1 MTIKKSSA
9 VGYVAML
16 VVGFALAFSASSWAD
31 RHSATASRGLPVDEM
46 RLLAEVIDRIKTAYV
61 DEVDDRKLIEDAIQG
76 MLNGLD
82 PHSDYL
88 PPEAFADLQESTTG
102 QFGGLGIE
110 VTMEDGF
117 VRVVSPIDDTPAYRA
132 GIQAGDLITRLD
144 DTPVQGLSLSQAVEI
159 MRGEPGS
166 EITLTVV
173 RQGQSAP
180 LEITLERAVI
190 RVTSVRSR
198 MLEPGF
204 GSIRIS
210 SFQQNTAADVVRE
223 INRLREENGGE
234 LKGLVLDLRNNPGGL
249 LSASVDVSDIFL
261 QEKLVVYTESR
272 IPNNSFR
279 YQSRQQ
285 TLAPDINLVVLIN
298 GGSASASEIVAGA
311 LQDHRRAI
319 VMGMQSFGKGSV
331 QTVMPLSQEQTA
343 LKLTTARYFTPSG
356 TSIQGTGIVPDIEVR
371 QGSFTAQDVRF
382 NRERD
387 LQGALTNGQL
397 DAATETDEDTED
409 AGDTMRD
416 EDFQMYE
423 ALNMLKG
430 LAILKP

>member
-1 MTIKKSSA
+1 MTFKKGPA
-9 VGYVAML
+9 VGYL
-16 VVGFALAFSASSWAD
+16 VTLVMGFALAFSASVLAD
-31 RHSATASRGLPVDEM
+31 RHNSENRGLPVDEM
-46 RLLAEVIDRIKTAYV
+46 RMLAEVIDRIKTAYV
-61 DEVDDRKLIEDAIQG
+61 EEVDDRELIENAIKG
-76 MLNGLD
+76 MLTGLD
-82 PHSDYL
+82 PHSDFL

-117 VRVVSPIDDTPAYRA
+117 VRVVSPIDDTPAFRA
-132 GIQAGDLITRLD
+132 GIQAGDLITKLD
-144 DTPVQGLSLSQAVEI
+144 DTPVQGLSLSEAVEL

-166 EITLTVV
+166 SITLTVV
-173 RQGQSAP
+173 REGQANP
-180 LEITLERAVI
+180 FELTIERAVI

-204 GSIRIS
+204 ASVRIS

-223 INRLREENGGE
+223 INRLREEANGE
-234 LKGLVLDLRNNPGGL
+234 LRGLVLDLRNNPGGL

-261 QEKLVVYTESR
+261 SDKLVVYTESR

-279 YQSRQQ
+279 YQSRRQ
-285 TLAPDINLVVLIN
+285 TLLPDLNLVVLIN

-311 LQDHRRAI
+311 LQDHKRAVI
-319 VMGMQSFGKGSV
+319 MGTQSFGKGSV
-331 QTVMPLSQEQTA
+331 QTIMPLSQDSTA

-356 TSIQGTGIVPDIEVR
+356 TSIQGTGITPDILVD
-371 QGSFTAQDVRF
+371 QGSFTAQEVRLS
-382 NRERD
+382 READ
-387 LQGALTNGQL
+387 LQGALQNGQAAAD
-397 DAATETDEDTED
+397 DAVDNADD
-409 AGDTMRD
+409 GRLRD
-416 EDFQMYE
+416 QDYQMYE

>member
-1 MTIKKSSA
+1 MTIKKGPA
-9 VGYVAML
+9 VGYL
-16 VVGFALAFSASSWAD
+16 VTLVMGFALAFSASVWAD
-31 RHSATASRGLPVDEM
+31 RHNAENRGLPVDEM
-46 RLLAEVIDRIKTAYV
+46 RMLAEVIDRIKTAYV
-61 DEVDDRKLIEDAIQG
+61 EEVDDRELIENAIKG
-76 MLNGLD
+76 MLTGLD
-82 PHSDYL
+82 PHSDFL

-117 VRVVSPIDDTPAYRA
+117 VRVVSPIDDTPAFRA
-132 GIQAGDLITRLD
+132 GIQAGDLITKLD
-144 DTPVQGLSLSQAVEI
+144 DTPVQGLSLSEAVEL

-166 EITLTVV
+166 SITLTVV
-173 RQGQSAP
+173 REGQANP
-180 LEITLERAVI
+180 FELTIERAVI

-204 GSIRIS
+204 ASVRIS

-223 INRLREENGGE
+223 INRLREEANGE
-234 LKGLVLDLRNNPGGL
+234 LRGLVLDLRNNPGGL

-261 QEKLVVYTESR
+261 SDKLVVYTESR

-279 YQSRQQ
+279 YQSRRQ
-285 TLAPDINLVVLIN
+285 TLLPDLNLVVLIN

-311 LQDHRRAI
+311 LQDHKRAVI
-319 VMGMQSFGKGSV
+319 MGTQSFGKGSV
-331 QTVMPLSQEQTA
+331 QTIMPLSQDRMA

-356 TSIQGTGIVPDIEVR
+356 TSIQGTGITPDILVD
-371 QGSFTAQDVRF
+371 QGSFTAQEVRLS
-382 NRERD
+382 READ
-387 LQGALTNGQL
+387 LQGALQNGQVTAD
-397 DAATETDEDTED
+397 DAVDNADD
-409 AGDTMRD
+409 GRLRD
-416 EDFQMYE
+416 QDYQMYE

>member
-1 MTIKKSSA
+1 MTIRKGPA
-9 VGYVAML
+9 VGYFVTL
-16 VVGFALAFSASSWAD
+16 VMGFALAFSASVWAD
-31 RHSATASRGLPVDEM
+31 RHNSDTRGLPVDEM
-46 RLLAEVIDRIKTAYV
+46 RLLAEVIDRIKSAYV
-61 DEVDDRKLIEDAIQG
+61 EEVDDRVLIENAIKG
-76 MLNGLD
+76 MLTGLD
-82 PHSDYL
+82 PHSDFL

-117 VRVVSPIDDTPAYRA
+117 VRVVSPIDDTPAFRA

-144 DTPVQGLSLSQAVEI
+144 DTPVQGLTLSQAVEL
-159 MRGEPGS
+159 MRGAPGS
-166 EITLTVV
+166 RITLTVV
-173 RQGQSAP
+173 REGQP
-180 LEITLERAVI
+180 NPFEVTIERAVI

-204 GSIRIS
+204 ASVRIS

-223 INRLREENGGE
+223 INRLRAEAGGE
-234 LKGLVLDLRNNPGGL
+234 LRGLVLDLRNNPGGL

-261 QEKLVVYTESR
+261 SDKLVVYTESR

-279 YQSRQQ
+279 YQSRRQ
-285 TLAPDINLVVLIN
+285 TLVPDLNLVVLIN

-311 LQDHRRAI
+311 LQDHKRAI
-319 VMGMQSFGKGSV
+319 IMGTQSFGKGSV
-331 QTVMPLSQEQTA
+331 QTIMPLSQDRTA

-356 TSIQGTGIVPDIEVR
+356 SSIQGTGITPDIEVS
-371 QGSFTAQDVRF
+371 QGSFTAQEVRLS
-382 NRERD
+382 READ
-387 LQGALTNGQL
+387 LQGALQNEQ
-397 DAATETDEDTED
+397 ATSEQPRGENDLRL
-409 AGDTMRD
+409 RD
-416 EDFQMYE
+416 QDYQMYE